1 MDLLLLAAGALGL
14 GVYTYRRP
22 TRIFHRL
29 VYGHLYARGFRSVRL
44 RQPRTNVRCWVGGS
58 GEPLVFVHGFGTEA
72 AINWHGQLPA
82 AGRRYRVIAP
92 DLPGFGAS
100 PPLAGDHSI
109 AVQVRCLR
117 DVLDA
122 LGQQRVRLVGHSMGG
137 WISLAFAAEFP
148 ERVTRLMLVDSAGL
162 RFEPDVSLRGALLP
176 ESLDDVRLLI
186 AANFHRPPRLPRFVL
201 RDLMRVAQGETHRTR
216 ILEGLVYG
224 DQFLDEQLARIT
236 APTLLVWGRCDTIT
250 PLAVGERLSA
260 GIAGAELGV
269 FDDCAHSPNVEQS
282 RRFNRVML
290 DFLARDLDHP
300 SARPAAAL
308 DASA

>member
-1 MDLLLLAAGALGL
+1 VDLLLLAAGALGL
-14 GVYTYRRP
+14 GAYTYRRP
-22 TRIFHRL
+22 TRIFNRL
-29 VYGHLYARGFRSVRL
+29 VYGSLYARGFRSVRVRL
-44 RQPRTNVRCWVGGS
+44 PHTDVRCWVGGS

-82 AGRRYRVIAP
+82 ARRRYRVIAP

-100 PPLAGDHSI
+100 PPLADDHSI

-122 LGQQRVRLVGHSMGG
+122 LGEQRVRLVGHSMGG
-137 WISLAFAAEFP
+137 WISLAFAAAFP
-148 ERVTRLMLVDSAGL
+148 ERVTRLMLVDSGGL
-162 RFEPDVSLRGALLP
+162 RFEPDLSLRGALLP

-201 RDLMRVAQGETHRTR
+201 RDVMRVAQRATHRTR
-216 ILEGLVYG
+216 ILEGLVFG

-236 APTLLVWGRCDTIT
+236 APTLLVWGRGDTIT
-250 PLAVGERLSA
+250 PLAVGERLGA
-260 GIAGAELGV
+260 GIAGAELVV
-269 FDDCAHSPNVEQS
+269 FDDCAHSPNIEQS

-290 DFLARDLDHP
+290 DFQARDLDR
-300 SARPAAAL
+300 SAARPAAAL
-308 DASA
+308 AASA